1 MTNSFPTSFVPG
13 LPPFLQQ
20 PQTSVNIVPISS
32 PNGRPDNTSQLK
44 EFWFRNATMP
54 LPLIYYSEEN
64 KQRLVP
70 HKYPN
75 LNNQRLENTGFD
87 GRKWK
92 VIIPLCNSLTPKAG
106 ETWKP
111 NLYDKY
117 YNQFTIFLQDGTSGK
132 LQLPDKQVIAK
143 VVSWTQE
150 YTGQGI
156 RDGALI
162 TVNFEE
168 CLDDNLS
175 ILSSVSSISTLASLA
190 TSGQQI
196 TKIFNANP
204 SLLPPGFISTQV
216 NHMIQLASYT
226 RQLVAT
232 PNNVIG
238 SINSVI
244 QQITSNISGLVNAA
258 NAPASYIL
266 ALETTYKNIQPT
278 TSYNTAFGV
287 YNAVKYTQFGV
298 ITPPTSNNFVLQP
311 DALVAVHTAYQSTF
325 QGANNNLQ
333 QHLNK
338 SIHYTNA
345 LLNFYVG
352 LNSIY
357 TLPLQTALL
366 SFLSTLQILQSTTN
380 NTNAQGIYSFVNFN
394 PLSFVAVARYT
405 NNNIDD
411 IMKLNYQLSNTL
423 IIPIYSTIRYRS
435 QTGR

>member
-1 MTNSFPTSFVPG
+1 
-13 LPPFLQQ
+13 
-20 PQTSVNIVPISS
+20 
-32 PNGRPDNTSQLK
+32 
-44 EFWFRNATMP
+44 
-54 LPLIYYSEEN
+54 
-64 KQRLVP
+64 
-70 HKYPN
+70 
-75 LNNQRLENTGFD
+75 
-87 GRKWK
+87 
-92 VIIPLCNSLTPKAG
+92 LTPKAG
-106 ETWKP
+106 ETWQP
-111 NLYDKY
+111 NLYTKC

-156 RDGALI
+156 RDGAFI

-168 CLDDNLS
+168 CIDDNLS
-175 ILSSVSSISTLASLA
+175 ILSSVSNVSTLSSLA

-196 TKIFNANP
+196 TKIYKANP
-204 SLLPPGFISTQV
+204 SLLPPGFISTQI
-216 NHMIQLASYT
+216 NHMTQLASYT

-238 SINSVI
+238 SINSII
-244 QQITSNISGLVNAA
+244 QQVTNTASGLVNTIAS
-258 NAPASYIL
+258 APGSYATAFKTAYNTDINTL
-266 ALETTYKNIQPT
+266 NNINPT
-278 TSYNTAFGV
+278 ISYNAAFGV

-298 ITPPTSNNFVLQP
+298 ISPPASNNLVLQP
-311 DALVAVHTAYQSTF
+311 DALTAVHTAYQSTF

-380 NTNAQGIYSFVNFN
+380 NANAQGIFSFVNFN

-405 NNNIDD
+405 NNNVDD
-411 IMKLNYQLSNTL
+411 IMKLNYQLSDTL
-423 IIPIYSTIRYRS
+423 IIPTYSTIRYRS
-435 QTGR
+435 VTGR